1 MGCCV
6 SFETRMGLVNG
17 IMKLNQVYSLKSL
30 SKEKKKEVIV
40 GLVGLVAENIT
51 KEYFKIW
58 KRCVF
63 EGNLW
68 LSLHKQFL
76 QANEDSIVKKA
87 NTHIYKIVISAL
99 QQSCKK
105 TRMSLTKHNIIN
117 QRNSSSY
124 FLYGKQSIISNTS
137 FSKENYSILNSSV
150 LTTKLSL
157 LKKKPL
163 VESFHTLTDN
173 LNFFGEAQI
182 YELNS
187 KYKIDRSEK
196 IGKGSFSSVYRGFD
210 MLGNVFAIKHTIKH
224 RKYSPSIINN
234 KNDVLENE
242 LKILKI
248 LKHKSCPHVI
258 DVYEVIED
266 KENTFI
272 VMEYIESSL
281 YTNINK
287 KDGIGLSEKKM
298 WIIVRAMLMA
308 IDFLHNEMNIVHSDI
323 HPKNILISSD
333 GLEKIKLCDFGLS
346 KHFNECK
353 INSTSTDKR
362 ISYIKRRDL
371 FNGYLP
377 PPEVK
382 SNHLNYTQMSCN
394 QSISDANSLDYGSNE
409 LFSFE
414 SRKAFDMWMLGITI
428 YWTMMGNIDAFQNS
442 QTNVYRYE
450 INIIILA
457 TMKSLIFI

>member
-6 SFETRMGLVNG
+6 SLETKMRLVND
-17 IMKLNQVYSLKSL
+17 IIKLNQGYSISSNRKRT
-30 SKEKKKEVIV
+30 KKQVIV
-40 GLVGLVAENIT
+40 ILIAKNVT

-58 KRCVF
+58 KRVVF
-63 EGNLW
+63 QVNPW
-68 LSLHKQFL
+68 LTLQKQFL
-76 QANEDSIVKKA
+76 QSNEDLIVKKM
-87 NTHIYKIVISAL
+87 NLRLFKIVVSAL
-99 QQSCKK
+99 QQSNKK
-105 TRMSLTKHNIIN
+105 TRFSQTKLNLLN
-117 QRNSSSY
+117 PRNSSSY
-124 FLYGKQSIISNTS
+124 FVQGYKQSIISNTS
-137 FSKENYSILNSSV
+137 FSNYSILNSSV
-150 LTTKLSL
+150 LTTKLSF

-163 VESFHTLTDN
+163 VESFHMFTDN
-173 LNFFGEAQI
+173 LNFLGEAQI

-196 IGKGSFSSVYRGFD
+196 IGKGSFCSVYRGFD
-210 MLGNVFAIKHTIKH
+210 MLGNVFAIKHAVKH

-234 KNDVLENE
+234 KNDVVENE
-242 LKILKI
+242 LNILKI
-248 LKHKSCPHVI
+248 LKHRSCQHVI
-258 DVYEVIED
+258 DVFEVIED

-287 KDGIGLSEKKM
+287 KDGIGLSEKKI
-298 WIIVRAMLMA
+298 WIIVRAMLIA

-353 INSTSTDKR
+353 SNSISTDKR
-362 ISYIKRRDL
+362 SIIKKRDL

-394 QSISDANSLDYGSNE
+394 QSISDANSFDYTGNE
-409 LFSFE
+409 LYSFE
-414 SRKAFDMWMLGITI
+414 SRKAFDMWMLGITV

-442 QTNVYRYE
+442 QTSVYR
-450 INIIILA
+450 
-457 TMKSLIFI
+457 